1 MNHAAS
7 LKIDDLLWKKCV
19 LFWGKHKKKQAALNA
34 IAAHCV
40 FKINASFYF
49 FAFFLFT
56 FCFFFFSWLLQRV
69 ESDILPSEI
78 QQLSKIDIQEVTDE
92 ERLSEMPSEK
102 QRETM
107 EKDVVDKIEYL
118 CKQDSPKRRLIDK
131 IDQIER
137 MTDEKFKAVFDAFLQ
152 TTGKSQ
158 RHNDEQEEFRDEVQK
173 RFNKHEEF
181 IRDYFD

>member
-1 MNHAAS
+1 M
-7 LKIDDLLWKKCV
+7 
-19 LFWGKHKKKQAALNA
+19 
-34 IAAHCV
+34 
-40 FKINASFYF
+40 
-49 FAFFLFT
+49 
-56 FCFFFFSWLLQRV
+56 
-69 ESDILPSEI
+69 
-78 QQLSKIDIQEVTDE
+78 SKIDIQEVTDE

-137 MTDEKFKAVFDAFLQ
+137 MTGEKFKAVFDAFLQ

>member
-7 LKIDDLLWKKCV
+7 LKIDILVWKKCV
-19 LFWGKHKKKQAALNA
+19 LFLGKHKKQAALKRNCSA
-34 IAAHCV
+34 LLFQNKCFLLFIC
-40 FKINASFYF
+40 
-49 FAFFLFT
+49 FFLIHFL
-56 FCFFFFSWLLQRV
+56 FFFFSWLLQAD

-92 ERLSEMPSEK
+92 ERPSEMPSEK

-107 EKDVVDKIEYL
+107 EKDVVDKMEYL

-137 MTDEKFKAVFDAFLQ
+137 MTDENFKAVFDAFRQ

-158 RHNDEQEEFRDEVQK
+158 RHNDEQEEFRGEVQK
-173 RFNKHEEF
+173 RFNELEEF
-181 IRDYFD
+181 IRDYFE